1 LRPSRNPSRPPTQ
14 RTIKRL
20 VGERI
25 GPTVQGTRHMARTPM
40 REARQALQRFVAERG
55 KFGVAHT
62 PATLQLL
69 HDKLA
74 IKKEINLTRAELGSE
89 VDRSYHGAPL
99 SNVIRGRADRCGD

>member
-1 LRPSRNPSRPPTQ
+1 
-14 RTIKRL
+14 
-20 VGERI
+20 
-25 GPTVQGTRHMARTPM
+25 MAGAPVRK
-40 REARQALQRFVAERG
+40 ARQALERLITERG
-55 KFGVAHT
+55 KLRIAHT

-99 SNVIRGRADRCGD
+99 SNVIRGRANRCRD